1 VIVLGID
8 PGASGGLAI
17 VQGGHGIYSV
27 SDAVKMPAT
36 DADLWRFVNDCADA
50 DLCILEKVHA
60 MPGQGV
66 SSTFKFGASWGTLR
80 MAVIAAGIP
89 LEEVTPRKW
98 QPAIGVPS
106 KKGETKTQHKN
117 RLKARAQELFP
128 GLKITH
134 ATADALLLAVYGL
147 RTFGERGG
155 V

>member
-1 VIVLGID
+1 MIVLGID
-8 PGASGGLAI
+8 PGASGGLA
-17 VQGGHGIYSV
+17 VARSSLDVLQ
-27 SDAVKMPAT
+27 AAKMPET
-36 DADLWRFVNDCADA
+36 DGDLWAWVHGARKCWEP
-50 DLCILEKVHA
+50 DLCILEKVHS

-66 SSTFKFGASWGTLR
+66 SSSFKFGQSYGSLR

-98 QPAIGVPS
+98 QPAIGVRPI
-106 KKGETKTQHKN
+106 KGETKTAHKN

-147 RTFGERGG
+147 RTFGRETT
-155 V
+155 